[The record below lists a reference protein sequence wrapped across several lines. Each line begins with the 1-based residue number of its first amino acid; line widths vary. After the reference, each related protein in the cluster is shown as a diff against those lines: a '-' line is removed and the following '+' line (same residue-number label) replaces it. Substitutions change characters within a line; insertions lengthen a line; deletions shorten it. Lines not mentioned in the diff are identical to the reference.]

1 MYKLLGAEIRSG
13 NLTEGFHVTSLEGLY
28 LEGLYFIVVNCN
40 QTETGNERVETDIWA
55 QSSIRCNNKD
65 NLRLPWRGSFV

>member
-40 QTETGNERVETDIWA
+40 QTETGNER
-55 QSSIRCNNKD
+55 
-65 NLRLPWRGSFV
+65 

>member
-1 MYKLLGAEIRSG
+1 MKKRKICYCAVLACFILYWRAISMYKLLGAEIRSG

-40 QTETGNERVETDIWA
+40 QTETGNER
-55 QSSIRCNNKD
+55 
-65 NLRLPWRGSFV
+65 